1 MLPHRPPSAAPRR
14 RPAAAFTLAELLVV
28 IGIILLVLALLVP
41 AVGKAWGSA
50 RRVECLSN
58 VRQLTAA
65 ALAYAGDN
73 NHYLPDAGSGNY
85 ETYAPLSPLTYG
97 QPPGTPVGPADNPFY
112 VLPSIGGS
120 LRRYLGEGGA
130 FWKCPSAPTDGS
142 IEAFHLMGDD
152 PYNGTA
158 RGRDRFWPNYSYM
171 AGKEWFFQRNSTFA
185 EDYRMKDWVARN
197 VAGLSANRITGE
209 QPASGVVIFYERQS
223 TYHSKTRTNIYLA
236 KEPGDYYATF
246 GYLDGHA
253 EGRAYKDVQG
263 YIGALHRPIR
273 QSWFGVDFA
282 ADMPGQYG
290 NAP

>member
-1 MLPHRPPSAAPRR
+1 MPPHRHRG
-14 RPAAAFTLAELLVV
+14 FTLAELLVV
-28 IGIILLVLALLVP
+28 IGIVLIVLALVVP
-41 AVGKAWGSA
+41 AVGKARGSA
-50 RRVECLSN
+50 RKVECLSN

-65 ALAYAGDN
+65 AVAYATDN
-73 NHYLPDAGSGNY
+73 NRYLPDAGSGNY
-85 ETYAPLSPLTYG
+85 ETYAPLSPLTFA
-97 QPPGTPVGPADNPFY
+97 QPPWTPVGTGANPYY

-120 LRRYLGEGGA
+120 LRSYLGDGA
-130 FWKCPSAPTDGS
+130 AGFWRCPSAPTDGS
-142 IEAFHLMGDD
+142 IEAFHFMGDD

-185 EDYRMKDWVARN
+185 RDYRMPDWVARN
-197 VAGLSANRITGE
+197 VSGLSVARIAGS

-223 TYHSKTRTNIYLA
+223 TYHSKKRGNVYLD

-246 GYLDGHA
+246 GFLDGHA
-253 EGRAYKDVQG
+253 EGKSYKDADG

-282 ADMPGQYG
+282 ADTALKPVYDAAQ
-290 NAP
+290 